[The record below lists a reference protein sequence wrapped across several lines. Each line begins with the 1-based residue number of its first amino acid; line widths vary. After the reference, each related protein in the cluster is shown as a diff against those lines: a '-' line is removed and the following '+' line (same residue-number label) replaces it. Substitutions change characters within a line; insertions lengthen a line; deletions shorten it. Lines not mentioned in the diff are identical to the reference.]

1 MQNGALMSNFTKELK
16 WYKGSSQENRA
27 FIKNYRQK
35 VMDYIYYSVL
45 VGDGSTQA
53 FGSCAKECGQ
63 GLFKQKCC
71 AGIDAWMDQA
81 QTQREFWY
89 ACVDQSL
96 AAADINMNIAGISVA
111 INCVNSGASRITALT
126 AGAVLAAASLY

>member
-1 MQNGALMSNFTKELK
+1 
-16 WYKGSSQENRA
+16 
-27 FIKNYRQK
+27 
-35 VMDYIYYSVL
+35 
-45 VGDGSTQA
+45 
-53 FGSCAKECGQ
+53 
-63 GLFKQKCC
+63 
-71 AGIDAWMDQA
+71 MDQA

-96 AAADINMNIAGISVA
+96 AAADINMNIAGMSVA

>member
-1 MQNGALMSNFTKELK
+1 MN
-16 WYKGSSQENRA
+16 
-27 FIKNYRQK
+27 IRQK

-45 VGDGSTQA
+45 VGQGSTQA
-53 FGSCAKECGQ
+53 MGSCAKECGK

-81 QTQREFWY
+81 QTEREFWY

-96 AAADINMNIAGISVA
+96 AATDVSMNIANMSVT
-111 INCVNSGASRITALT
+111 INCVNSGASQITALT
-126 AGAVLAAASLY
+126 MGAVLTAASLY